1 MFFITKI
8 LKINLLMRILDSAY
22 KYRIYSLYLYYFI
35 LLYTNVDTRRHIIL
49 TQLIIDNILLSIF
62 FIIIFINHFII

>member
-35 LLYTNVDTRRHIIL
+35 LLYTNVDTRHIIL